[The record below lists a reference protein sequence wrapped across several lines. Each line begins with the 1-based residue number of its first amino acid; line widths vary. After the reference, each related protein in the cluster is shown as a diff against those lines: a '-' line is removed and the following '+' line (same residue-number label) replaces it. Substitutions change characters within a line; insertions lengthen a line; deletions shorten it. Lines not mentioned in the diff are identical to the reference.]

1 MRDVI
6 LTVPEGPQMIYIEA
20 TSETDA
26 TVVRVRRWTERGW
39 VEVDFAQTPHLTQKR
54 TGK

>member
-6 LTVPEGPQMIYIEA
+6 LTLPEGPQMLYLEA

-26 TVVRVRRWTERGW
+26 TVTRVRRWTERGW
-39 VEVDFAQTPHLTQKR
+39 VDVDFAQTPRLTMKGR
-54 TGK
+54 EG